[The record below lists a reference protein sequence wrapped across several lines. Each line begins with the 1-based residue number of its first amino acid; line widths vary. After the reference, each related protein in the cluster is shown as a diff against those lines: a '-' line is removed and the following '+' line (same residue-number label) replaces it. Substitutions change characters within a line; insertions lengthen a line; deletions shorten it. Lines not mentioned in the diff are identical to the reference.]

1 MSAFNSPGV
10 TSPVADSEVAVLV
23 VPGKAPPITGVVY
36 KTTSSITARVDP
48 WGGSSTIGGP
58 SRGPQVRSCSSTTG
72 RNLTFGCGSDRMGE
86 NRYVGGGSEENL
98 GDVSDRNLALPL
110 PRGRFVLRR
119 DQKLIVLRDG
129 VHLHDSFLHLFGGT
143 SSGASEEVEAE
154 CGVKGCCNFPTTNWA
169 NTSFLPSGS
178 SGVAPGWEAGNP
190 TNVLVEVALLFCFR
204 LISSL
209 WAGGLIAPKSSPIN
223 TQAEIS
229 NIVVPSKLEGFTQSL
244 GDCGVL
250 ERSIY
255 LLAGM
260 KIPFLFI
267 VADNSVSVMR
277 LRDVH
282 M

>member
-1 MSAFNSPGV
+1 M
-10 TSPVADSEVAVLV
+10 
-23 VPGKAPPITGVVY
+23 
-36 KTTSSITARVDP
+36 
-48 WGGSSTIGGP
+48 
-58 SRGPQVRSCSSTTG
+58 
-72 RNLTFGCGSDRMGE
+72 
-86 NRYVGGGSEENL
+86 
-98 GDVSDRNLALPL
+98 SDRNPAPPP
-110 PRGRFVLRR
+110 PRGRSILRR
-119 DQKLIVLRDG
+119 DQKLIVLRGG
-129 VHLHDSFLHLFGGT
+129 VHLHDSFLLHLFGGT

-154 CGVKGCCNFPTTNWA
+154 CGVKGCCNFPTTNWP

-190 TNVLVEVALLFCFR
+190 TNVLVEVALLSCFR

-209 WAGGLIAPKSSPIN
+209 WAGGLIAFKSSPIN